1 MPLVSL
7 HHELVRPADHLD
19 VVGGVELADHVASE
33 EISGTSRRDSPALGV
48 LGVGPEQVAH
58 GAVVGNLLL
67 PVDGPDLVQ
76 GLDTGAEAAV
86 DTEDLAVNDG
96 REGEIVEDL
105 RAISPDCDTA
115 VLPQTLVVEAVDL
128 SDLSALVVPSDQVN
142 TVRVANLQ
150 SQQQQEGLH
159 TVEPAVHE
167 ISHEEI
173 VCVGNIA
180 TNLKIRGIMHYETHK
195 SYEYSFM
202 CKLNAVLRKRSAK

>member
-1 MPLVSL
+1 M
-7 HHELVRPADHLD
+7 
-19 VVGGVELADHVASE
+19 VERVNA
-33 EISGTSRRDSPALGV
+33 GTEAP
-48 LGVGPEQVAH
+48 
-58 GAVVGNLLL
+58 
-67 PVDGPDLVQ
+67 VQ
-76 GLDTGAEAAV
+76 G
-86 DTEDLAVNDG
+86 EDLAVDKG
-96 REGEIVEDL
+96 GEGEIVEQVRERFPHVGIPIL
-105 RAISPDCDTA
+105 SE
-115 VLPQTLVVEAVDL
+115 TLVVEAVHL

-202 CKLNAVLRKRSAK
+202 CKLNVQDWARLADYEITLNNSLRS